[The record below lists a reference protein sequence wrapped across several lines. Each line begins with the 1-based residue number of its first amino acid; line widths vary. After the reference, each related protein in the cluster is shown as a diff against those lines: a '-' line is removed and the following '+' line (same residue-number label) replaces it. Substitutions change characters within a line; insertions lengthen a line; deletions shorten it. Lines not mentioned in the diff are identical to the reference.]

1 MQAPAATLP
10 RRPTVIV
17 VGAHDLEVAAI
28 RRQLDGAAELQATL
42 TEPDHAL
49 AVVRERRPDV
59 VVLFLDH
66 HPEPILALARKLAA
80 EGAAAVVVS
89 RDRDPDNIL
98 LAMRSGARDFAY
110 LEGEEADV
118 RRAVSAL
125 AVGAAA
131 APHRHGTV
139 VAVFGCKGG
148 TGATTIAT
156 NLAGALLGKGADT
169 HKVALVD
176 LDTQMGDVLVFL
188 DLTARTSWTE
198 LLKNLPRLDDELLH
212 RTLTAHGSGL
222 RVLAQAAAPEEA
234 EQISPAGI
242 ARTIELLRQ
251 HYDFVVVDGIR
262 DFGEAALVALDA
274 ADRVVLTMTQDVPSL
289 KNAARALGVLRRLGY
304 HADKIKLVVN
314 RYARKAR
321 LDLDAIADSLGIKVD
336 ATVENDFPTVI
347 RAIDDGVLVDVSAA
361 RSGVAADLRGLVPA
375 LGLGPAAPRKRGW
388 FRRRS

>member
-1 MQAPAATLP
+1 
-10 RRPTVIV
+10 
-17 VGAHDLEVAAI
+17 VAAI
-28 RRQLDGAAELQATL
+28 RRQLDGTAELQATL
-42 TEPDHAL
+42 TEPDHVL

-66 HPEPILALARKLAA
+66 QPDLILAVARKLAA
-80 EGAAAVVVS
+80 EGTAAVVVS

-125 AVGAAA
+125 AVGVAA
-131 APHRHGTV
+131 APSRRGTV

-156 NLAGALLGKGADT
+156 NLAGALLGGGADT

-188 DLTARTSWTE
+188 DLTARTSWGE
-198 LLKNLPRLDDELLH
+198 LLKHLPRLDDELLH

-222 RVLAQAAAPEEA
+222 RVLAQAASPEEA

-242 ARTIELLRQ
+242 ARTIELLRK
-251 HYDFVVVDGIR
+251 HYDFVVIDGIR

-304 HADKIKLVVN
+304 HADKLKLVVN

-321 LDLDAIADSLGIKVD
+321 LDLDAIADALGIKVD
-336 ATVENDFPTVI
+336 ATVDNDFPTVL
-347 RAIDDGVLVDVSAA
+347 RAIDDGVLVE
-361 RSGVAADLRGLVPA
+361 VAAPRSDVAGDLRGLVPA

>member
-1 MQAPAATLP
+1 
-10 RRPTVIV
+10 V

-28 RRQLDGAAELQATL
+28 RRQLDGTAELQATL

-66 HPEPILALARKLAA
+66 QPDLILAVARKLAA
-80 EGAAAVVVS
+80 EGTAAVVVS

-125 AVGAAA
+125 AVGVAA
-131 APHRHGTV
+131 APSRRGTV

-156 NLAGALLGKGADT
+156 NLAGALLGGGADT

-188 DLTARTSWTE
+188 DLTARTSWGE

-222 RVLAQAAAPEEA
+222 RVLAQAASPEEA

-242 ARTIELLRQ
+242 ARTIELLRK
-251 HYDFVVVDGIR
+251 HYDFVVIDGIR

-304 HADKIKLVVN
+304 HADKLKLVVN

-321 LDLDAIADSLGIKVD
+321 LDLDAIADALGIKVD
-336 ATVENDFPTVI
+336 ATVDNDFPTVL
-347 RAIDDGVLVDVSAA
+347 RAIDDGVLVE
-361 RSGVAADLRGLVPA
+361 VAAPRSDVAGDLRGLVPA